1 MFSPHKGAPKSS
13 YYIENQLFTGVR
25 EVSLQEDSGS
35 AIRVLVINESGFI
48 REGLCK
54 VIERFR
60 GVDVVGSTYFA
71 HDLAEIV
78 QNLRVDVALIDSQF
92 PDQVGFL
99 ASRRLHESDVDTRI
113 IILSVNPSLADV
125 KRAFQAGAIGFLL
138 RDAGIRDLEIALHA
152 AVGGE
157 LFLCPTLLKRL
168 YEARASNDFLDDI
181 HINANTDQN
190 RYSVDDLLHRALR
203 LGILNQDH

>member
-1 MFSPHKGAPKSS
+1 MQGYRAF
-13 YYIENQLFTGVR
+13 Q
-25 EVSLQEDSGS
+25 
-35 AIRVLVINESGFI
+35 
-48 REGLCK
+48 
-54 VIERFR
+54 
-60 GVDVVGSTYFA
+60 GVDVVGSTHFA